1 MESVCCFA
9 HTFVLNTGLLMY
21 AGTNSQN
28 VNTGAVMGCFGN
40 PIFHT
45 KRLIKNLTNVILIN
59 HTLQQKYK

>member
-9 HTFVLNTGLLMY
+9 NTFVLITGLLMY

-28 VNTGAVMGCFGN
+28 VNTGSVMGCFGN

-45 KRLIKNLTNVILIN
+45 KLISMTNVILIN